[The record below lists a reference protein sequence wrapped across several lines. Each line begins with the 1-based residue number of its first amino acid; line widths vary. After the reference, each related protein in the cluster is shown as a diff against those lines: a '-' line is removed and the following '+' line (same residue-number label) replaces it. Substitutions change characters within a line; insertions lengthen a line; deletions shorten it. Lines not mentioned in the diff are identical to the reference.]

1 MKILSADVVLGSL
14 VIPLTSFVPG
24 EVVAKDFRLEH
35 ARSGTLRL
43 QILFVQDAAV
53 TTSAKRTERGLKAL
67 STSLKK
73 SMNIG
78 DGNFSGASS
87 IMSSSSAGNLLV
99 EKATMRKVSGDYSMV
114 ESKSRG
120 SINSMAFDADEALG
134 MNIS

>member
-1 MKILSADVVLGSL
+1 M
-14 VIPLTSFVPG
+14 PG

-43 QILFVQDAAV
+43 QILFVQDAGV
-53 TTSAKRTERGLKAL
+53 TSSAKKTERGLKAL
-67 STSLKK
+67 STTLKK

-78 DGNFSGASS
+78 DGNVSGASS

-99 EKATMRKVSGDYSMV
+99 EKASMRKVSGDYSMV

-120 SINSMAFDADEALG
+120 SINSLAFEVDETQG
-134 MNIS
+134 VNIA